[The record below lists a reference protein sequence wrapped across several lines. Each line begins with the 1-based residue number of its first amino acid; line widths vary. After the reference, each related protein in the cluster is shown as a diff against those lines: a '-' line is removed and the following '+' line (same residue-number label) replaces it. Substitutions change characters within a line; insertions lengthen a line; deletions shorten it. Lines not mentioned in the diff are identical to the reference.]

1 MSRRDPLTGRGPS
14 TGNNRSHSLRA
25 TRRTW
30 NVNLQWT
37 TLTIDGQRV
46 RVRLSTKTIRTLR
59 KISKNDALK
68 AESSAPVESPISA
81 EETPAPAAE

>member
-37 TLTIDGQRV
+37 TLTIEGQRV

-59 KISKNDALK
+59 KNSRREASAVQSTAPE
-68 AESSAPVESPISA
+68 AE
-81 EETPAPAAE
+81 